1 MSFDFLLGMGLTVL
15 AYTFMPPKWAAALS
29 WWVRDRIT
37 DLRAWWKREGR
48 DMVRGWLRMRPNAD
62 GEG

>member
-1 MSFDFLLGMGLTVL
+1 MISFALGVL
-15 AYTFMPPKWAAALS
+15 ATVVAYAFMPPVWASWLS
-29 WWVRDRIT
+29 WQVRDRIT